1 MTNPTQSRRFLG
13 NPICVYVGTGRW
25 WLAWRQERMLLRRL
39 SLGLVAATLAGCSLG
54 PAYQPQVADDAPWRA
69 GAQVA
74 AWPSPDWWKGF
85 HSPELDALIESARAG
100 SPDIAAAAAR
110 VRQADAQLRISGAAL
125 LPSVTGTGKEAW
137 QHGAIDTR
145 TSSGRLLNTNVYVES
160 RTYTLAPSVSYEFDV
175 WGKLAATRD
184 NALAAA
190 LASRFDQQAVALT
203 TVTAVAS
210 AWFQAL
216 ALQDRLDVA
225 ARNLADAQAVLDA
238 IQGRLAAGTASL
250 LDVSQQEALVA
261 GIRAQVPG
269 LRSQLEQQLNG
280 LGILIGKPP
289 SAITAR
295 PGTLNRLALPGVAP
309 GLPSEVL
316 ARRPDVAEAE
326 ANLRAA
332 NANIRVAR
340 ANFYPQVQLS
350 GSGGW
355 SNLALETLFSPG
367 SVFANVTASLTQTI
381 FDNGQL
387 TAQFDLSQAKYDE
400 LLADYRKA
408 VLQAFTD
415 VENQVTAYRLATEQ
429 ERLAQAAVTVAQRAA
444 DIARA
449 QLLAGTSD
457 IVTTLQAETTLFNDL
472 DTLAQVRL
480 ARFQALLGL
489 YKALG
494 GGWTTQDIT
503 PPATKLLQGVL

>member
-1 MTNPTQSRRFLG
+1 M
-13 NPICVYVGTGRW
+13 I
-25 WLAWRQERMLLRRL
+25 LRRL
-39 SLGLVAATLAGCSLG
+39 CLGFAVAALAGCSLG
-54 PAYQPQVADDAPWRA
+54 PAYERPLADDAPWRA

-74 AWPSPDWWKGF
+74 AWPSTDWWKGF
-85 HSPELDALIESARAG
+85 RSPELDALIAAAQAG

-110 VRQADAQLRISGAAL
+110 VRQADAQLRVSGAAL
-125 LPSVTGTGKEAW
+125 LPSVTGSGKETW
-137 QHGAIDTR
+137 QHSAL
-145 TSSGRLLNTNVYVES
+145 SGRSNSGALIKSGRYVES
-160 RTYTLAPSVSYEFDV
+160 RTYTVAPSVSYEFDV

-184 NALAAA
+184 NAFATA
-190 LASRFDQQAVALT
+190 LASRFDQRTVALT
-203 TVTAVAS
+203 AVTSVAS
-210 AWFQAL
+210 TWFQAL
-216 ALQDRLDVA
+216 ALQDRLDVS
-225 ARNLADAQAVLDA
+225 ARNLADAEAVLAA
-238 IQGRLAAGTASL
+238 IRGRLSAGTASL

-269 LRSQLEQQLNG
+269 LRSQLAQQLNG
-280 LGILIGKPP
+280 LGILVGKPP
-289 SAITAR
+289 STITAR
-295 PGTLNRLALPGVAP
+295 PGTLNRLALPEVTP

-316 ARRPDVAEAE
+316 ARRPDVAAAE

-340 ANFYPQVQLS
+340 ANFYPAVQLT

-355 SNLALETLFSPG
+355 QNLALETLFGPG
-367 SVFANVTASLTQTI
+367 SVFASVTASVTQTI

-387 TAQFDLSQAKYDE
+387 SAQFDFAQAKYDE

-415 VENQVTAYRLATEQ
+415 VENQVVAYQQATEQ
-429 ERLAQAAVTVAQRAA
+429 EQLERNAVEVAQRAA

-457 IVTTLQAETTLFNDL
+457 IVTALQAQTTLFNDL
-472 DTLAQVRL
+472 DALAQVRL

-494 GGWTTQDIT
+494 GGWTAQDVT
-503 PPATKLLQGVL
+503 PPATQLLQGVI